1 MNNAGKLNRELRGQV
16 LFFVIFIFSCS
27 KVISYRKILLK
38 GGESIVKIE
47 KFADKVVKRFS
58 NSITDRLFQMIQY
71 DPELLRE
78 YVRLVSDHTVD
89 VVNPKIAQN
98 LKLHFHLENHGP
110 RNQNPQ
116 SGLIS
121 SY

>member
-1 MNNAGKLNRELRGQV
+1 
-16 LFFVIFIFSCS
+16 
-27 KVISYRKILLK
+27 
-38 GGESIVKIE
+38 
-47 KFADKVVKRFS
+47 
-58 NSITDRLFQMIQY
+58 MIQY

-98 LKLHFHLENHGP
+98 LKLHFHLENDGP

>member
-1 MNNAGKLNRELRGQV
+1 M
-16 LFFVIFIFSCS
+16 
-27 KVISYRKILLK
+27 
-38 GGESIVKIE
+38 KIE

-98 LKLHFHLENHGP
+98 LKLHFHLENDGP

-121 SY
+121 SYQPLK